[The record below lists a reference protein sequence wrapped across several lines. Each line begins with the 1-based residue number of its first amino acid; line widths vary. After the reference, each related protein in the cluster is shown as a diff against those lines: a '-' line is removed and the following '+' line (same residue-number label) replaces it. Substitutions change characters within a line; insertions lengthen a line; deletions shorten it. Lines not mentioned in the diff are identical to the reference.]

1 MTTQNKRLDW
11 TVHAPAN
18 AALRGE
24 IDVPGDKSISHRALM
39 FGAMAEGETTVEHF
53 LDGADCLATLQAVQ
67 ALGATVEYTSP
78 SALRIRGLGGAPLQ
92 SPSTPLDLGNS
103 GTSMRLFC
111 GLLAGRGVEVTL
123 VGDNSLSGRP
133 MRRVLDP
140 LSAMGAK
147 IDSTEQGTAPLT
159 IHAADRLQGIEYAL
173 PMASAQVKSAVLLA
187 GLTAQG
193 TTTTIEP
200 APTRDHTERMLQSF
214 GVEMT
219 CQGRRASIVGG
230 QTLRGTAIEVP
241 ADLSSATYFIV
252 AAAMTP
258 GSELTIRRVGTNP
271 TRDGVLRILQRMGA
285 SIRMLNVGL
294 LGAEPVADICIS
306 GTQLCGA
313 EIGADLVA
321 LGIDEIPAICIAAAA
336 AEGETHISGAEELKV
351 KESDRLGAMVRGLR
365 AIGVE
370 VEEKPDGMIIQGCD
384 GWSGAEIES
393 HGDHRIAMS
402 FAIAAMRAKGPIRIR
417 DCANVDTS
425 FPGFAD
431 LVRSLGFGLDSK
443 EAAI

>member
-1 MTTQNKRLDW
+1 MTTQDKRLDW
-11 TVHAPAN
+11 KVTAPTELTLN
-18 AALRGE
+18 GE

-39 FGAMAEGETTVEHF
+39 FGAMAQGETTVQHF
-53 LDGADCLATLQAVQ
+53 LDGADCLATLSAVE
-67 ALGATVEYTSP
+67 ALGAKVERSSTTS
-78 SALRIRGLGGAPLQ
+78 LKIQGLGGAPLK
-92 SPSTPLDLGNS
+92 TPGADLDLGNS

-123 VGDNSLSGRP
+123 VGDSSLSGRP
-133 MRRVLDP
+133 MRRVLNP
-140 LSAMGAK
+140 LSTMGAK
-147 IDSTEQGTAPLT
+147 IDSTEQGTAPLQ
-159 IHAADRLQGIEYAL
+159 IHAVNNLQSIEYEL

-187 GLTAQG
+187 GLTAEG
-193 TTTTIEP
+193 VTTTIEP

-214 GVEMT
+214 GVELD
-219 CQGRRASIVGG
+219 CQGRRASIAGG
-230 QTLRGTAIEVP
+230 QTLKAAAIEVP
-241 ADLSSATYFIV
+241 ADLSSATYFII

-258 GSELTIRRVGTNP
+258 GSELIIRRVGTNP

-285 SIRMLNVGL
+285 SIRMLNVDL

-306 GTQLCGA
+306 GTQLRGA

-336 AEGETHISGAEELKV
+336 AEGETSISGAEELKV

-370 VEEKPDGMIIQGCD
+370 VEEKPDGMIIQGCES
-384 GWSGAEIES
+384 WNGAEIES

-402 FAIAAMRAKGPIRIR
+402 FAIAALRAKGPMLIR

-425 FPGFAD
+425 FPGFAN
-431 LVRSLGFGLDSK
+431 LISELGFEMQANSVPC
-443 EAAI
+443 